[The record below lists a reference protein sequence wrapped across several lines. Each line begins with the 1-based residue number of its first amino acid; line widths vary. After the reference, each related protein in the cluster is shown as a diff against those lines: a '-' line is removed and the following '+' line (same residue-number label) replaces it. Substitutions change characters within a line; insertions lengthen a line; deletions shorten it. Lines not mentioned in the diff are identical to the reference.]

1 MAFSHLISKI
11 TFPFVIILILTGT
24 VQADQHLVRSS
35 EFVRSLAQQAID
47 TLTEEGISNLVR
59 RKRFRNICRESFAI
73 NGIAKFALGRY
84 WRNTTE
90 NTKTEYLSLFEDVI
104 VATWA
109 DKFSLYSGEKFEI
122 QNALDASIKGR
133 PERVVIVRSIFYI
146 DTRSQIRV
154 DWRVS
159 NFENLYKITDV
170 TIQGISMAKTTRDE
184 FYSVIRGN
192 AGDINA
198 LIKLLQKKRN
208 R

>member
-35 EFVRSLAQQAID
+35 EFVRSLTQQAID

-122 QNALDASIKGR
+122 QNALDASIRGR
-133 PERVVIVRSIFYI
+133 SERTAIVRSIFYL

-159 NFENLYKITDV
+159 NYEDLYKVTDV
-170 TIQGISMAKTTRDE
+170 TIQGISMSKTTRDE

-198 LIKLLQKKRN
+198 LLKLLREKRN

>member
-90 NTKTEYLSLFEDVI
+90 NTKTCLLYTSPSPRDGLLSRMPSS
-104 VATWA
+104 A
-109 DKFSLYSGEKFEI
+109 
-122 QNALDASIKGR
+122 
-133 PERVVIVRSIFYI
+133 
-146 DTRSQIRV
+146 
-154 DWRVS
+154 
-159 NFENLYKITDV
+159 
-170 TIQGISMAKTTRDE
+170 
-184 FYSVIRGN
+184 
-192 AGDINA
+192 
-198 LIKLLQKKRN
+198 
-208 R
+208 

>member
-122 QNALDASIKGR
+122 QNALDASIRGR
-133 PERVVIVRSIFYI
+133 SERTAIVRSIFYL

-159 NFENLYKITDV
+159 NYEDLYKVTDV
-170 TIQGISMAKTTRDE
+170 TIQGISMSKTTRDE

-198 LIKLLQKKRN
+198 LLKLLREKRN

>member
-1 MAFSHLISKI
+1 M
-11 TFPFVIILILTGT
+11 
-24 VQADQHLVRSS
+24 
-35 EFVRSLAQQAID
+35 
-47 TLTEEGISNLVR
+47 
-59 RKRFRNICRESFAI
+59 
-73 NGIAKFALGRY
+73 
-84 WRNTTE
+84 
-90 NTKTEYLSLFEDVI
+90 SLFEDVI

>member
-122 QNALDASIKGR
+122 QNALDASIRGR
-133 PERVVIVRSIFYI
+133 SERTAIVRSIFYL

-159 NFENLYKITDV
+159 NYEDLYKVTDV
-170 TIQGISMAKTTRDE
+170 TIQGISMSKTTRDE

-192 AGDINA
+192 AGNINA
-198 LIKLLQKKRN
+198 LLKLLREKRN